1 VASSSAPV
9 LPTLED
15 LLAEGVSG
23 RGVLVRSDLNVPL
36 DENGAIADAGRIT
49 ASVPT
54 LQALLAAGAKVVVT
68 AHLGRPKNGADPKFS
83 LAPVAAALGDQLGR
97 HVQLAGVDRSRVVGG
112 DALARAEGL
121 TDGDILLLE
130 NVRFDPRETS
140 KDDGERLALA
150 RQLAELVSPGGAF
163 VSDGFGVVHR
173 KQASVYDVA
182 TLLPH
187 YAGTLVAEEIRVLEQ
202 LTNSTR
208 RPYAVVLGGSKV
220 SDKLGVI
227 ESLATKADSVV
238 IGGGMCFTF
247 LAAQGLSVGTSLLE
261 NEMVDT
267 CRRLCETHGDV
278 LHLPVD
284 IVVADKFA
292 ADSPPMTVAADR
304 IPEGRMGLD
313 IGPESVRRFAALLS
327 NAKTIFWNGPM
338 GVFEF
343 PAFAAG
349 TKGIAEAIA
358 KATGKGAFSVVG
370 GGDSA
375 AAVRELG
382 IPEGDFSHISTGGG
396 ASLEYLEGKTL
407 PGIEVLGRP
416 QPGRGDS

>member
-1 VASSSAPV
+1 MAVK
-9 LPTLED
+9 TLDD
-15 LLAEGVSG
+15 LIAEGVSG

-36 DENGAIADAGRIT
+36 DDDGDITDEGRIV

-54 LQALLAAGAKVVVT
+54 LKELSDAGAKVLVT
-68 AHLGRPKNGADPKFS
+68 AHLGRPKDGPDPKFT
-83 LAPVAAALGDQLGR
+83 LAPVAKALGDKLGR
-97 HVQLAGVDRSRVVGG
+97 HVQLAGDVVGS

-130 NVRFDPRETS
+130 NIRFDPRETS
-140 KDDGERLALA
+140 KDDAQRLALA
-150 RQLAELVSPGGAF
+150 KQLVELVSGPDDSAGAF

-187 YAGTLVAEEIRVLEQ
+187 YAGTLVGAEITVLEQ
-202 LTNSTR
+202 LTSSTE

-220 SDKLGVI
+220 SDKLAVI
-227 ESLATKADSVV
+227 ENLATKADSLI

-247 LAAQGLSVGTSLLE
+247 LASQGVSVGTSLLE
-261 NEMVDT
+261 TGMVDT
-267 CRRLCETHGDV
+267 CRKLLEEYGDV
-278 LHLPVD
+278 IHLPVD
-284 IVVADKFA
+284 IVVADEFK
-292 ADSPPMTVAADR
+292 ADSPSEIVRADQ
-304 IPEGRMGLD
+304 IPDGKMGLD
-313 IGPESVRRFAALLS
+313 IGPASVERFTKLLS
-327 NAKTIFWNGPM
+327 NARTIFWNGPM

-349 TKGIAEAIA
+349 TKGVAEAIIG
-358 KATGKGAFSVVG
+358 ATGKGAFSVVG

-375 AAVRELG
+375 AAVRQLG
-382 IPEGDFSHISTGGG
+382 LPEDGFSHISTGGG

-407 PGIEVLGRP
+407 PGIEVLG
-416 QPGRGDS
+416 